1 MSETV
6 ILDTNA
12 IIRLFKGTGREVE
25 RALSRC
31 SRLVIPLA
39 VYGEFLAG
47 LAHDVGASSE
57 RTLMAELLSTPR
69 TDVHR
74 PTEKTAQF
82 YAKIL
87 NQLRKQGRP
96 IPTNDIWIAAEA
108 MEVGGTLYSYDRHFG
123 EIPLLD
129 WVACDDVG

>member
-1 MSETV
+1 MSETAV
-6 ILDTNA
+6 LDTNA

-25 RALSRC
+25 RALARC
-31 SRLVIPLA
+31 SRLVIPLT

-47 LAHDVGASSE
+47 LEHGVGSSAE
-57 RTLMAELLSTPR
+57 RTLMDELLSIPR

-87 NQLRKQGRP
+87 NQLRKQGSP

-123 EIPLLD
+123 EIPLFD
-129 WVACDDVG
+129 WVMCADLV